1 MTYVSLD
8 ELLERADLVSLHVPL
23 LESTHHIIGAE
34 QLARMKPFACLV
46 NTSRGGL
53 VDDAA
58 LLQALHEGR
67 LAGAGLDCVEDE
79 NSPVTK
85 QLIETPNVLIPP
97 HVGGSTADLADTM
110 VQEIVQ
116 NLRNIIDQRSVDH
129 VVNQEFL
136 SVPCAEPT
144 NSFTK

>member
-1 MTYVSLD
+1 
-8 ELLERADLVSLHVPL
+8 
-23 LESTHHIIGAE
+23 
-34 QLARMKPFACLV
+34 MKPFACLV

-85 QLIETPNVLIPP
+85 QLIETPNVLITP

-129 VVNQEFL
+129 VVNIISILQQTKKAL
-136 SVPCAEPT
+136 YLAERQTKDDLLIYCPIDIP
-144 NSFTK
+144 FTV

>member
-1 MTYVSLD
+1 M
-8 ELLERADLVSLHVPL
+8 
-23 LESTHHIIGAE
+23 
-34 QLARMKPFACLV
+34 
-46 NTSRGGL
+46 
-53 VDDAA
+53 DDAA

-85 QLIETPNVLIPP
+85 QLIETPNVLITP